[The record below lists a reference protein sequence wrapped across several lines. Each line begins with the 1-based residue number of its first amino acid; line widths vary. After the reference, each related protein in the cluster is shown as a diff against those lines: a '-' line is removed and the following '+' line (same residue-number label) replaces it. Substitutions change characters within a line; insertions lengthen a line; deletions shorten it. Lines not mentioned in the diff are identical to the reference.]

1 MRTKIQ
7 GRGLFFIP
15 IFGVHLPQLWPS
27 QGSASTSGLD
37 DGEALMVAQQ
47 AAKYYIRYRYEQGQM
62 YSSLIITAQ
71 RLLPTLARAAAPSQA
86 AAQLCAP
93 SATSYARDGLCT
105 VMLQ

>member
-1 MRTKIQ
+1 
-7 GRGLFFIP
+7 
-15 IFGVHLPQLWPS
+15 
-27 QGSASTSGLD
+27 
-37 DGEALMVAQQ
+37 
-47 AAKYYIRYRYEQGQM
+47 M
-62 YSSLIITAQ
+62 YCSLIITAQ